1 MLGQP
6 SQIFAEA
13 DFAYRRDRLI
23 ADFPKRTTRRHMHL
37 PSRLFDRHQRPSW
50 QRRHP
55 RHVMPAPHH
64 LTARI

>member
-13 DFAYRRDRLI
+13 EFAYRRDRLF
-23 ADFPKRTTRRHMHL
+23 AEFPKRTTRRHLHL
-37 PSRLFDRHQRPSW
+37 PARLFGGSHRPNG
-50 QRRHP
+50 QVRRP